1 MGAGLHPWGRDPMG
15 AGPHVPRNGKRKM
28 QRDGQSRWFAHLA
41 PCRLPQPKHSDRL
54 FTFVSGLEI
63 VLKSWRNSEGD
74 YPATREKWV
83 EFKFQCPP

>member
-41 PCRLPQPKHSDRL
+41 PCRLPQPKHSDWL

-63 VLKSWRNSEGD
+63 VLKSR
-74 YPATREKWV
+74 K
-83 EFKFQCPP
+83 EF